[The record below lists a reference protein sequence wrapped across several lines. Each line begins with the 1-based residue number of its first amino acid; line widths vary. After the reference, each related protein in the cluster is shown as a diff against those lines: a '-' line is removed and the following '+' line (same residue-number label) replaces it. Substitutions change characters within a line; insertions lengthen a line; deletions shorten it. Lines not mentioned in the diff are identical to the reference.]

1 MIMQRRQQYIDT
13 IHVDL
18 EIFVVKIFVVYVSHE
33 NKKTLHSG

>member
-1 MIMQRRQQYIDT
+1 MIMQHRQYIDT
-13 IHVDL
+13 VHVDL